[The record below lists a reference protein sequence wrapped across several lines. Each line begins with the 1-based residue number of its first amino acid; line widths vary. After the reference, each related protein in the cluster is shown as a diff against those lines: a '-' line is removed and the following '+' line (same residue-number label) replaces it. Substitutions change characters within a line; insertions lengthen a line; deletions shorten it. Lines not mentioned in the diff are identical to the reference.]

1 MSKRKPGWWM
11 ESDRFLT
18 TVFGLFWA
26 VLVAL
31 YVVGAIVEHSPAY
44 LAGAAA
50 LAAIGGVWLWS
61 ILTWD
66 RRMAA
71 WKAAHGDD

>member
-1 MSKRKPGWWM
+1 MSKRKPGWWI
-11 ESDRFLT
+11 DT
-18 TVFGLFWA
+18 AWFWPT
-26 VLVAL
+26 LVC
-31 YVVGAIVEHSPAY
+31 GAWATFTGIWTAAWIANGSPAY
-44 LAGAAA
+44 LLIAAVHA
-50 LAAIGGVWLWS
+50 VGGGVWLWS